1 MAEAFQFELV
11 SPERLLLSEEA
22 TQVVVPGIE
31 GEFGVM
37 AGHAPMMSTLRP
49 GVLTVSRPSAADEAF
64 FVRGGFAEAGP
75 KGLTVLAEVAVPMAD
90 LKADDIARQIR
101 EAEEDL
107 ADAGDDA
114 ARERAQIALDHLREM
129 ERAVASN

>member
-31 GEFGVM
+31 GEFGIM

-49 GVLTVSRPSAADEAF
+49 GVLTVSRPSGSDEAY

-75 KGLTVLAEVAVPMAD
+75 KGLTVLAEQAVPMAD
-90 LKADDIARQIR
+90 LKADEIARQIR

-107 ADAGDDA
+107 ADAKDEATRDRA
-114 ARERAQIALDHLREM
+114 ASLLQQLRDVEAALATH
-129 ERAVASN
+129 